1 MSLQI
6 VNVFKEILK
15 QNLKRIVNKHSGYI
29 FAEKYFFLIHFR
41 KKNVNV
47 IVNDVK
53 GLTTRYKRLVIF
65 EVAHCATWQNPLK
78 KCCFSKNISKTH
90 LNVGVLFDKRSR
102 SKYSCLT
109 ELQWTEIK
117 YYPQVTQFWDNP
129 RIIRGKTLT
138 KLLIYD
144 PR

>member
-1 MSLQI
+1 MLNDTFWEDRCYATINIGHVLSLQI

-15 QNLKRIVNKHSGYI
+15 QNLKRTVNKHSGYT

-47 IVNDVK
+47 IVKDVK

-109 ELQWTEIK
+109 ELQ
-117 YYPQVTQFWDNP
+117 
-129 RIIRGKTLT
+129 
-138 KLLIYD
+138 
-144 PR
+144 

>member
-1 MSLQI
+1 MLNNTFWEDRCYATINIGHVLSLQI

-90 LNVGVLFDKRSR
+90 LNVGVLFDKRSM
-102 SKYSCLT
+102 
-109 ELQWTEIK
+109 IK
-117 YYPQVTQFWDNP
+117 IQLSDGITVN
-129 RIIRGKTLT
+129 RN
-138 KLLIYD
+138 
-144 PR
+144 

>member
-1 MSLQI
+1 MLNDTFWEDRCYATINIGHVLSLQI

-47 IVNDVK
+47 IVKDVK

-65 EVAHCATWQNPLK
+65 EVAHCATWQKPAEKML
-78 KCCFSKNISKTH
+78 FFEEYIKNAFECWGTVWQK
-90 LNVGVLFDKRSR
+90 VK
-102 SKYSCLT
+102 
-109 ELQWTEIK
+109 IK
-117 YYPQVTQFWDNP
+117 IQLSDGITVN
-129 RIIRGKTLT
+129 RN
-138 KLLIYD
+138 
-144 PR
+144 

>member
-1 MSLQI
+1 MLNDTFWEDRCYATINIGHVLSLQI

-47 IVNDVK
+47 IVKDVK

-65 EVAHCATWQNPLK
+65 EVAHCATWQKPAEKML
-78 KCCFSKNISKTH
+78 FFEEYIKNAFECWGT
-90 LNVGVLFDKRSR
+90 V
-102 SKYSCLT
+102 
-109 ELQWTEIK
+109 
-117 YYPQVTQFWDNP
+117 
-129 RIIRGKTLT
+129 
-138 KLLIYD
+138 
-144 PR
+144 